1 MDQLLLQRLGN
12 LVNKG
17 FFNRSVQDFGPS
29 QDPDQLERR
38 RLYFI
43 RVRQPGQKG
52 IDAIVIYNDTYAMGQ
67 YMDEMMSFK
76 QYYFR
81 NLRMSEEDPYSPLQ
95 QTDNNINIPIRPDL
109 YIVDIT
115 DIIKNESRK
124 LDKLNVAF
132 LSSDKANSNLLSK
145 LPYSIAPNNG
155 QETGT
160 GEQGIIASYLG
171 GKKKRKS
178 TRKKRT
184 KRRRR
189 HNKTKKSH

>member
-43 RVRQPGQKG
+43 RVRQPGLKG
-52 IDAIVIYNDTYAMGQ
+52 IDAIVMYNNTYMMGQ
-67 YMDEMMSFK
+67 YMNEMMSFR

-81 NLRMSEEDPYSPLQ
+81 NLRMSEEDPYNPLQ
-95 QTDNNINIPIRPDL
+95 KTDNNINMPIQPDL

-115 DIIKNESRK
+115 DIIKNASREF
-124 LDKLNVAF
+124 DRLNVAY
-132 LSSDKANSNLLSK
+132 LSDEKLAGPNLLSN

-155 QETGT
+155 P
-160 GEQGIIASYLG
+160 EQGLVASYLG

-178 TRKKRT
+178 TRKKRSI
-184 KRRRR
+184 RRRR
-189 HNKTKKSH
+189 HSKTKKSH